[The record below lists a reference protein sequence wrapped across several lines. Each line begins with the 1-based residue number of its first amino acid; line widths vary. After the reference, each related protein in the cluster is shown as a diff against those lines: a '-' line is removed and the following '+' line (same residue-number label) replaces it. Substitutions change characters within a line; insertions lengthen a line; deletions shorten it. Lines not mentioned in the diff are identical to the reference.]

1 MKKIIGLLVITVVVL
16 MGCTQSQQ
24 RGIKNIQSNFGG
36 GLNRT
41 VKVYALDGTL
51 LAEYEG
57 KLDIDEGR
65 AGAIKFDLDGERVMI
80 YNAITIIEEK

>member
-1 MKKIIGLLVITVVVL
+1 MKKILGLLVITLVL
-16 MGCTQSQQ
+16 LSSCTQKQQ

-51 LAEYEG
+51 LKEYEG
-57 KLDIDEGR
+57 KLDIDEDR
-65 AGAIKFDLDGERVMI
+65 NGAIKFDLNGDRVMI